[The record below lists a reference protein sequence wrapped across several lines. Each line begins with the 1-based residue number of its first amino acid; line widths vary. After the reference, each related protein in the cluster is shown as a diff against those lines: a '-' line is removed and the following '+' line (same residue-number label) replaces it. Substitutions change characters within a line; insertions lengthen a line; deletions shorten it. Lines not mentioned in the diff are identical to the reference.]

1 MMCEANVL
9 YMLAGG
15 LIATL
20 VFAAWFNRRDL
31 R

>member
-1 MMCEANVL
+1 MCEANVL

>member
-1 MMCEANVL
+1 MCEANVL

-20 VFAAWFNRRDL
+20 VFAAWL
-31 R
+31 RGRVG

>member
-1 MMCEANVL
+1 MCEANAL

-20 VFAAWFNRRDL
+20 VFAAWFNRRGL